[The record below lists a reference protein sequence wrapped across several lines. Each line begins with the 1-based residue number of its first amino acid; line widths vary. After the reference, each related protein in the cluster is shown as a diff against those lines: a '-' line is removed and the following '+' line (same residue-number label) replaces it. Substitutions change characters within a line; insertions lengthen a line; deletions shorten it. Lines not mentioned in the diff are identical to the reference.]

1 MMWVDYTIDS
11 IPGGIGFKVIGE
23 WEGEVM
29 GVSRDGT
36 PKDHY
41 LYKPGDV
48 FVVDENG
55 WLRKTDELNA
65 LLMKYEDNKKTSESK
80 GLETS

>member
-1 MMWVDYTIDS
+1 MMWVDYNIDQA
-11 IPGGIGFKVIGE
+11 GQHFKVKGD

-29 GVSRDGT
+29 GVAKDGT

-48 FVVDENG
+48 FIVNEHG
-55 WLRKTDELNA
+55 WLMKSDELTA
-65 LLMKYEDNKKTSESK
+65 MVFKHSEKKKVDNLS
-80 GLETS
+80 

>member
-1 MMWVDYTIDS
+1 MMWVDYNIDQA
-11 IPGGIGFKVIGE
+11 GQHFKVSGD

-29 GVSRDGT
+29 GVAKDGT

-48 FVVDENG
+48 FIVNEHG
-55 WLRKTDELNA
+55 WLMKSDELTA
-65 LLMKYEDNKKTSESK
+65 MVFKHSEKKKVDNLS
-80 GLETS
+80 